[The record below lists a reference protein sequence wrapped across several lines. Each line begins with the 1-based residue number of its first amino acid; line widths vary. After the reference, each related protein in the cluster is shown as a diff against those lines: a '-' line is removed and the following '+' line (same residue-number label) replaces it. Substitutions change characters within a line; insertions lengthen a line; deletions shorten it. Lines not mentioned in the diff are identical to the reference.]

1 VNIKLFHFGSIV
13 LSIGVAAQGCSMAP
27 QTVRLAPQVQVSQSD
42 VGRGKVIGL
51 DVSDARADKKV
62 GIIGDEK
69 IKFVSISAE
78 DKSPSAVYRE
88 AADALTKLG
97 FKVQPAS
104 SATERVLRIELA
116 ELEYQ
121 SFKRPFSFDTEA
133 KVTVAAVAENGAN
146 RYERTF
152 ETEEASTSGS
162 PPSQSEIAATINSQ
176 VSKALDDVLAD
187 RQLIALLAK

>member
-1 VNIKLFHFGSIV
+1 MNSKLHFSLI
-13 LSIGVAAQGCSMAP
+13 LLNAGVALQGCSMAP

-42 VGRGKVIGL
+42 VGRGRVIGL
-51 DVSDARADKKV
+51 DVSDARPDKKA

-69 IKFVSISAE
+69 IKFVTVSAE
-78 DKSPSAVYRE
+78 DESSAMYRE

-97 FKVQPAS
+97 FEVRPAS
-104 SATERVLRIELA
+104 GATERVLRIELA
-116 ELEYQ
+116 QLEYQ
-121 SFKRPFSFDTEA
+121 SLKRPFTFDTEA
-133 KVTVAAVAENGAN
+133 KVTLAAKAESGTH

-152 ETEEASTSGS
+152 EVQEESTSGS
-162 PPSQSEIAATINSQ
+162 PPSRGEISSTINSQ